1 MSMKKSVLC
10 MAVVIAAASLA
21 QLPASGQSLGQGT
34 AGVVKARGYTSV
46 DGVRP
51 GDRFKVAVEL
61 EVAES
66 YHINAHKPTLEYL
79 RATTVAF
86 QPPDGIT
93 VEQPRYPGPV
103 NRKFQF
109 EDIELAV
116 HEGTV
121 YITADARAGD
131 SVPAGVLNVPAA
143 VTVQACN
150 DNLCLAPSTL
160 NIEVPVKVVAAGQPV
175 NETNAEIFARAAA
188 APALVEFKSNR
199 IADLLASQGLLI
211 TLASIFLGGLLL
223 NLTPCVYPIIPI
235 TIGFFVNQSASA
247 EGAPRLR
254 RTFLMAS
261 MYVLGLA
268 LTYSVLG
275 VIASMSGGLFG
286 AALQSPV
293 VLIVLAGVMVAL
305 ALSMFGVYEF
315 KMPDALNRFATS
327 STQSTSGSVGALL
340 MGLTMGIVAA
350 PCIGPFVLALLV
362 FVGEKGDPM
371 FGFLLFFVLAL
382 GLGIPYLILGTFS
395 GAINALPRSG
405 MWMVTVRKVFGLVL
419 IGMAV
424 YFLSPML
431 GAATK
436 YILIAFFALSA
447 LYLIFYEAGR
457 ARPAQFAWVLRGLG
471 IVAAALAIW
480 WAMPKPVGAE
490 IPWQPYSEQAL
501 AGARAEGKGVII
513 DAYADWCIPCKEL
526 DADTFTDPEVAK
538 DAERFVTLKLDLTN
552 PAEGSEAARA
562 ANRFGIRGVP
572 TIIFLGPTGEEASD
586 LRLEGFEKPEG
597 FIARMKKIESTSGGP
612 VLARNEL
619 RSGGSVA
626 DGSVGAQPGGA
637 GEPIP
642 PVGLTLLDGGAL
654 DLGSLKGKV
663 VLLDFWATWCV
674 PCKAEIKILNKL
686 AGEYKERGLEIVGI
700 SYLDEGPEM
709 VKPFV
714 KDNPMNY
721 TKALGSPE
729 LLGAYKVGDVLPVT
743 VIIDK
748 RGQIRYRHQGL
759 SSSGMSEFESE
770 LRGKIEQML
779 SE

>member
-1 MSMKKSVLC
+1 MS
-10 MAVVIAAASLA
+10 
-21 QLPASGQSLGQGT
+21 
-34 AGVVKARGYTSV
+34 
-46 DGVRP
+46 
-51 GDRFKVAVEL
+51 
-61 EVAES
+61 
-66 YHINAHKPTLEYL
+66 
-79 RATTVAF
+79 
-86 QPPDGIT
+86 
-93 VEQPRYPGPV
+93 
-103 NRKFQF
+103 
-109 EDIELAV
+109 
-116 HEGTV
+116 
-121 YITADARAGD
+121 
-131 SVPAGVLNVPAA
+131 
-143 VTVQACN
+143 
-150 DNLCLAPSTL
+150 
-160 NIEVPVKVVAAGQPV
+160 
-175 NETNAEIFARAAA
+175 NAEIFARAGA
-188 APALVEFKSNR
+188 APALVEFRNNK
-199 IADLLASQGLLI
+199 IADLLANQGLVI

-286 AALQSPV
+286 AALQSPI

-327 STQSTSGSVGALL
+327 STQSTSGSLGALL

-382 GLGIPYLILGTFS
+382 GLGLPYLVLGTFS
-395 GAINALPRSG
+395 GAIKALPRSG

-419 IGMAV
+419 IGMAI
-424 YFLSPML
+424 YFLSPLL
-431 GAATK
+431 GGSSK
-436 YILIAFFALSA
+436 YILTAFFALSA
-447 LYLIFYEAGR
+447 LYLIFYESGR
-457 ARPAQFAWVLRGLG
+457 AKPAQFAWVLRGLG
-471 IVAAALAIW
+471 VLAAGLAIW
-480 WAMPKPVGAE
+480 WIMPKPVGAE
-490 IPWQPYSEQAL
+490 IQWQPYSEQAL
-501 AGARAEGKGVII
+501 AEARTSGKGVII

-526 DADTFTDPEVAK
+526 DADTFTDPDVAK
-538 DAERFVTLKLDLTN
+538 DAERFVTLKLDLTS
-552 PAEGSEAARA
+552 PADGSEAARA
-562 ANRFGIRGVP
+562 ANRFRILGVP
-572 TIIFLGPTGEEASD
+572 TIIFLSPAGEEASD
-586 LRLEGFEKPEG
+586 LRLEGFEAPSG
-597 FIARMKKIESTSGGP
+597 FIARMKKIESTAGVP
-612 VLARNEL
+612 ALAKNEL
-619 RSGGSVA
+619 SANGSVS
-626 DGSVGAQPGGA
+626 DGSVGAQPAAA

-642 PVGLTLLDGGAL
+642 TAGLTLLDGGAL
-654 DLGSLKGKV
+654 DLASLKGKV

-686 AGEYKERGLEIVGI
+686 AGEYKERGLEIIGI
-700 SYLDEGPEM
+700 SYLDEGPDM

-721 TKALGSPE
+721 TKALGNPE

-743 VIIDK
+743 IIIDK
-748 RGQIRYRHQGL
+748 QGQIRYRHQGL

-770 LRGKIEQML
+770 LRGKIEKML

>member
-1 MSMKKSVLC
+1 MKRTVLYV
-10 MAVVIAAASLA
+10 ALVIAASVAA
-21 QLPASGQSLGQGT
+21 LPASGQGLGQGT

-51 GDRFKVAVEL
+51 GDKFRVAVEI
-61 EVAES
+61 EIAEG

-79 RATTVAF
+79 RATTVTF
-86 QPPDGIT
+86 QPPEGLG
-93 VEQPRYPGPV
+93 VEQSKYPAPV
-103 NRKFQF
+103 KRKFQF
-109 EDIELAV
+109 EDAELDV
-116 HEGTV
+116 HEGIV

-131 SVPAGVLNVPAA
+131 SLRPGRVNIPAA

-160 NIEVPVKVVAAGQPV
+160 NIEVPVQVVAAGQIVKEANP
-175 NETNAEIFARAAA
+175 EIFAKAAA
-188 APALVEFKSNR
+188 APALVEFRSNK
-199 IADLLASQGLLI
+199 IADLLAESGLLI
-211 TLASIFLGGLLL
+211 TLGSIFLGGLLL

-235 TIGFFVNQSASA
+235 TIGFFVNQSASV

-275 VIASMSGGLFG
+275 VVASMSGGLFG
-286 AALQSPV
+286 GALQNPL
-293 VLIVLAGVMVAL
+293 VLIVLAGMMIAL

-315 KMPDALNRFATS
+315 KMPDALNRLATS
-327 STQSTSGSVGALL
+327 STTSTSGSLGALL

-382 GLGIPYLILGTFS
+382 GLGIPYLFLGTFS
-395 GAINALPRSG
+395 GAIKALPRSG

-419 IGMAV
+419 IGMAI
-424 YFLSPML
+424 YFVSPLL
-431 GAATK
+431 GDASK
-436 YILIAFFALSA
+436 YVLIAFFALSA

-457 ARPAQFAWVLRGLG
+457 AKPAQFAWVLRGLG
-471 IVAAALAIW
+471 VVAAALAIW
-480 WAMPKPVGAE
+480 WAMPRPEGAE
-490 IPWQPYSEQAL
+490 IQWRPYSEQAL
-501 AGARAEGKGVII
+501 AEARAAGMGVII

-526 DADTFTDPEVAK
+526 DADTFRDPEVAK
-538 DAERFVTLKLDLTN
+538 DAERFVTLKLDLTS
-552 PAEGSEAARA
+552 PADGSEASRA
-562 ANRFGIRGVP
+562 ANRFRILGVP
-572 TIIFLGPTGEEASD
+572 TIIFMNAEGEEVSD
-586 LRLEGFEKPEG
+586 LRLEGFENASG
-597 FIARMKKIESTSGGP
+597 FIARMKRIESLPGSPALAKNDLGASAP
-612 VLARNEL
+612 V
-619 RSGGSVA
+619 G
-626 DGSVGAQPGGA
+626 DGSVGAKPTSG

-642 PVGLTLLDGGAL
+642 ALALPLLDGGAL
-654 DLGSLKGKV
+654 DLASFKGKV

-686 AGEYKERGLEIVGI
+686 AAEYKERGLEIVGI

-714 KDNPMNY
+714 KENPMNY
-721 TKALGSPE
+721 TKALGNPE

-743 VIIDK
+743 IIIDK
-748 RGQIRYRHQGL
+748 QGQIRYRHEGL